1 MSGLA
6 GIISLKKDRRNK
18 EIINILLDKIS
29 YRGKKR
35 KVYNICGNYIG
46 INANYKAENRVS
58 GEVILLDGINGTGA
72 KKITYEVLEKLYIA
86 LNVIIYL
93 HSIYTF
99 T

>member
-58 GEVILLDGINGTGA
+58 GEVILLDGITVREQKRLPTKFLKN
-72 KKITYEVLEKLYIA
+72 YI
-86 LNVIIYL
+86 
-93 HSIYTF
+93 
-99 T
+99 

>member
-1 MSGLA
+1 LSGLA

-58 GEVILLDGINGTGA
+58 GEVILLDGITVREQKRLPTKFLKN
-72 KKITYEVLEKLYIA
+72 YI
-86 LNVIIYL
+86 
-93 HSIYTF
+93 
-99 T
+99 